1 MVQAVAGRPLALE
14 CAARGFPPPAV
25 SWQHEGL
32 PLAESNGTW
41 LEPDGA
47 LRLQSPGEA
56 SGGLYSCVAS
66 SPAGEAVLQYA
77 VDVQGEPA
85 GESDLLP
92 RLLVPCGLS
101 SVGIEDGEI
110 LIVPVLCD
118 VGGTES
124 WDPESAAV

>member
-25 SWQHEGL
+25 SWQQEGL

-47 LRLQSPGEA
+47 LGLQSLGEA

-66 SPAGEAVLQYA
+66 SPVGKAMLQYT
-77 VDVQGEPA
+77 VHVQGEPA
-85 GESDLLP
+85 GAADLLP
-92 RLLVPCGLS
+92 RLLVPSGLS
-101 SVGIEDGEI
+101 PPGGMEGGK
-110 LIVPVLCD
+110 VL
-118 VGGTES
+118 GGLS
-124 WDPESAAV
+124 WVTWMGALRLSGGC